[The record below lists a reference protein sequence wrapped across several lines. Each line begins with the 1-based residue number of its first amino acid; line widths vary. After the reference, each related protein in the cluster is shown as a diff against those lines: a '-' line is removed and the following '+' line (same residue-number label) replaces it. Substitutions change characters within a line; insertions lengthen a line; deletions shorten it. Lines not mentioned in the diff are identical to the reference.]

1 MLDRGDECGEPRTC
15 IVIEIECE
23 AVFVNHARLRAAARK
38 KLELPAREACS
49 MPMSNSRI

>member
-38 KLELPAREACS
+38 KLSSCRHERHARC
-49 MPMSNSRI
+49 R